1 MLQLKLAKD
10 VKNADDEEI
19 QFARENS
26 VGFLPNGDLIL
37 ASLMDC
43 KIYLYSFESRPKIN
57 QTLWDFSQTY
67 NLEIPKS
74 LNLNDE
80 YIDCLIY
87 QTKLFISTTTK
98 FHEYDSATM
107 ISQWDLSTMTF
118 EMQYNLS
125 DSYKTITLDKILSN
139 IVINENQT
147 LLALN
152 IKEVI
157 YIFSMETGIQISR
170 YSGTKFSSYTDYIFF
185 FLKESIYLHF
195 LLYL

>member
-43 KIYLYSFESRPKIN
+43 KIYLYSFESRPKMN
-57 QTLWDFSQTY
+57 KTLWDFSQTY